1 MHKII
6 LSIAA
11 LILLSPSGVHASEYI
26 QKHIPQAEKV
36 GEGRLSY
43 LVWDVYDAA
52 LYAPQGQWNNGRPY
66 ALKLSYLMDLKGD
79 KIADRSA
86 EEMRKQKLANE
97 VELATWHTQMTKIFP
112 NVSAGTTIT
121 GVYTQNGNTVFYKNG
136 SEIGRIQD
144 QAFSKA
150 FFGIWLNKQTSSPD
164 LRQKLLGN
172 ATSKM
177 AQNQS
182 Q

>member
-1 MHKII
+1 MRKII

-11 LILLSPSGVHASEYI
+11 MSLLAPASVSASEYI
-26 QKHIPQAEKV
+26 EKHIPQAQKV

-43 LVWDVYDAA
+43 LIWDVYDAE
-52 LYAPQGQWNNGRPY
+52 LFAPQGTWKSEQPY

-112 NVSAGTTIT
+112 NVSEGTTIT
-121 GVYTQNGNTVFYKNG
+121 GVYTQNGGTVFYKNG

-144 QAFSKA
+144 PAFSKA

-164 LRQKLLGN
+164 LRRKLLGS
-172 ATSKM
+172 APSKL
-177 AQNQS
+177 AQNKPQ
-182 Q
+182 